1 MARSRP
7 LITLFNSLIVM
18 DEREHDEDDDL
29 PEPID
34 TADIERVNTERDMQ
48 APHWPN

>member
-1 MARSRP
+1 
-7 LITLFNSLIVM
+7 M

-48 APHWPN
+48 APRRLN